1 MQTEATAKAEE
12 QVEEQIQSL
21 QNLYRQQKEQN
32 IQLQQRLD
40 EMESLRQL
48 ETENQQLK
56 QRIQDLG
63 NAVQQHPVQQ
73 WGNTLTQQAIKALN
87 KQVKQALEKT
97 IDLRMIYYLEVP
109 YPSFVT
115 LGK

>member
-56 QRIQDLG
+56 QRIQDLE
-63 NAVQQHPVQQ
+63 NAVQQHP
-73 WGNTLTQQAIKALN
+73 IKIIGVA
-87 KQVKQALEKT
+87 E
-97 IDLRMIYYLEVP
+97 
-109 YPSFVT
+109 
-115 LGK
+115 